1 MIKLNN
7 KICIFSSSRADYG
20 LLRPVIKKI
29 NDDKKL
35 NLKLLI
41 SGTHLKKNFGNTILE
56 IKKDKFKYN
65 EINFPNS
72 LLKTNILK
80 TNYLKKINEYF
91 EKTKPKILVVL
102 GDRIETFLIVTAAY
116 INHIPVAHI
125 SGGELTIGSQDD
137 SFRHA
142 ITKLSFFHFVSNKEY
157 YKRVLQMGEE
167 KKRIF
172 ITGNLAYEN
181 IKKTN
186 FLNKSQLEKYFKIKL
201 SKKIIIITFHPMTN
215 YKTYNATDFDNL
227 LKAISKFKDIQF
239 IFTSPNIDKGSEI
252 IIKKINKFIS
262 LNQKNSIYIK
272 SLGQKN
278 FFSLLK
284 ISLGIIGN
292 SSSGVI
298 EAPLLNKPSINIGL
312 RQKGRIVYSSVM
324 NVKDSTKEISASII
338 KIIKMN
344 GSLKA
349 KIRHNDVFPSN
360 IIIKNL
366 KKLLIYNSY
375 VKQFHDL

>member
-1 MIKLNN
+1 MTKLNN
-7 KICIFSSSRADYG
+7 KICVFSSSRADYG

-56 IKKDKFKYN
+56 IKKDKLKYN
-65 EINFPNS
+65 IINFPNS
-72 LLKTNILK
+72 LSKTNLLK
-80 TNYLKKINEYF
+80 SNYVKKLNEYF

-102 GDRIETFLIVTAAY
+102 GDRIETFLIASVAY

-186 FLNKSQLEKYFKIKL
+186 FLNKTQLEKRLGFKL

-215 YKTYNATDFDNL
+215 YKTYNAKDFDNL

-239 IFTSPNIDKGSEI
+239 IFTSPNIDRGSEI
-252 IIKKINKFIS
+252 IIKKIRKYIS
-262 LNQKNSIYIK
+262 LNKKNSIYIK
-272 SLGQKN
+272 SLGQVN

-284 ISLGIIGN
+284 ISLGMIGN

-298 EAPLLNKPSINIGL
+298 EAPLLNKPSINIGT
-312 RQKGRIVYSSVM
+312 RQKGRLVFSSVM
-324 NVKDSTKEISASII
+324 NVKDSTKEISVNIV
-338 KIIKMN
+338 KILRMK
-344 GSLKA
+344 GSFKA
-349 KIRHNDVFPSN
+349 KISHNGASASN

-375 VKQFHDL
+375 VKQFYDL

>member
-7 KICIFSSSRADYG
+7 KICVFSSSRADYG

-102 GDRIETFLIVTAAY
+102 GDRIETFLIVAAAY

-167 KKRIF
+167 KEFLYLEVWHMKTLRKLIF
-172 ITGNLAYEN
+172 
-181 IKKTN
+181 
-186 FLNKSQLEKYFKIKL
+186 
-201 SKKIIIITFHPMTN
+201 
-215 YKTYNATDFDNL
+215 
-227 LKAISKFKDIQF
+227 
-239 IFTSPNIDKGSEI
+239 
-252 IIKKINKFIS
+252 
-262 LNQKNSIYIK
+262 
-272 SLGQKN
+272 
-278 FFSLLK
+278 
-284 ISLGIIGN
+284 
-292 SSSGVI
+292 
-298 EAPLLNKPSINIGL
+298 
-312 RQKGRIVYSSVM
+312 
-324 NVKDSTKEISASII
+324 
-338 KIIKMN
+338 
-344 GSLKA
+344 
-349 KIRHNDVFPSN
+349 
-360 IIIKNL
+360 
-366 KKLLIYNSY
+366 
-375 VKQFHDL
+375 